1 MDTIPV
7 MRYPILGAALLLTIV
22 LGCDRQETVV
32 VRKVVTTTAPANGK
46 PATLPLRPQTAPT
59 DGHYRE
65 KTRPVVDALQQVSSD
80 FQAEVDD
87 EIAAAHFAAADVAF
101 QRWAEELTR
110 SEEAMESCKKL
121 RSVHAGFRESISAA
135 REAKVQNA
143 ESIRVPGY
151 DDKAKAIEATY
162 AAKKRSINAAAD
174 AATALVDARELLK
187 AGK

>member
-135 REAKVQNA
+135 RR
-143 ESIRVPGY
+143 SGFPGTTTRQKPLRRPTQRRN
-151 DDKAKAIEATY
+151 D
-162 AAKKRSINAAAD
+162 RSMRRPTRPPRLSTHASY
-174 AATALVDARELLK
+174 
-187 AGK
+187 